1 LLFGRSCRELLEG
14 RAHSRSLGYARDDKV
29 EGGGPPWHEWRWMD
43 RVEKKANLDK
53 SDSQPSLPGLFLA
66 GMETQDCVL
75 GYSQPS
81 PSTSSHGTPGQ
92 AGQAL
97 RDWVGQADVRKNV
110 PQGLKSIV
118 FATFTAR
125 LKSLRKTL
133 QRAGKEHLRG

>member
-1 LLFGRSCRELLEG
+1 VRD
-14 RAHSRSLGYARDDKV
+14 AQDYILGY
-29 EGGGPPWHEWRWMD
+29 
-43 RVEKKANLDK
+43 
-53 SDSQPSLPGLFLA
+53 SQPSLPGLFLA

-110 PQGLKSIV
+110 PQGLKPIV

-125 LKSLRKTL
+125 INSLRKTL